1 MTGRTKTNRRMKW
14 AAGML
19 LALHASLCTS
29 LAQGL
34 PTTEGESIRY
44 TAYIEIGSQESG
56 VRSQETGDRR
66 QEAGTRYVSGI
77 CVLHR
82 EGDKIHGSLFNEFG
96 ITALG
101 FTYWPEKKKVKLH
114 TVMKMMDKWYIRRIL
129 KKDLRQLMEVLR
141 SQETGGG
148 RQAVW
153 KNERYHIVYQL
164 TPLL

>member
-44 TAYIEIGSQESG
+44 TAYIEIGSQETGSG
-56 VRSQETGDRR
+56 SI
-66 QEAGTRYVSGI
+66 YVSGI